1 MYYLS
6 TVTLIVSTAKEREMN
21 STKILELLEDGATFD
36 ALAEKFFH
44 PSFRKGWVK
53 LTDTNISW
61 VSVTRKHGD
70 RLAVNEGLV
79 YSLTK

>member
-1 MYYLS
+1 
-6 TVTLIVSTAKEREMN
+6 MN

-36 ALAEKFFH
+36 VLAEKFFH